1 MVISVRLDQ
10 EERRLVGR
18 LARSLK
24 KTQSEVIRAGLEAL
38 AEREHLVGKPGTA
51 YERVEHLLG
60 CVKGP
65 PALSE
70 RTGEGF
76 RQLLARKAAKK

>member
-10 EERRLVGR
+10 EEQRLVAR

-24 KTQSEVIRAGLEAL
+24 RSRSDVIRAGLEAL
-38 AEREHLVGKPGTA
+38 AEREHLAGKAGSI

-65 PALSE
+65 RDLSE

-76 RQLLARKAAKK
+76 RRLLQQKAARK

>member
-10 EERRLVGR
+10 AEQRLVGR
-18 LARSLK
+18 LARTLK
-24 KTQSEVIRAGLEAL
+24 KSRSQVIRAGLEAL
-38 AEREHLVGKPGTA
+38 AEREHLVGKPTSA

-65 PALSE
+65 ANLSE

-76 RQLLARKAAKK
+76 RRLLAQKAVKK

>member
-10 EERRLVGR
+10 EEQRLVGR

-24 KTQSEVIRAGLEAL
+24 RSRSDVIRAGLEAL
-38 AEREHLVGKPGTA
+38 AEREHLVGKPA
-51 YERVEHLLG
+51 SIYERVEHLLG
-60 CVKGP
+60 CVNGP
-65 PALSE
+65 RDLSE

-76 RQLLARKAAKK
+76 RRLLQRKAARK

>member
-1 MVISVRLDQ
+1 MVISVRLD
-10 EERRLVGR
+10 EGERRLVGQLSR
-18 LARSLK
+18 TLK

-38 AEREHLVGKPGTA
+38 AEREHLVGKPTTA
-51 YERVEHLLG
+51 YERIEHLIG

-65 PALSE
+65 ADLSE

-76 RQLLARKAAKK
+76 RRLLAKKAAKK

>member
-1 MVISVRLDQ
+1 MVISVRLD
-10 EERRLVGR
+10 EEEQRLVGR

-24 KTQSEVIRAGLEAL
+24 KSRSDVIRAGLEAL
-38 AEREHLVGKPGTA
+38 AQREHLAGEGTSA

-65 PALSE
+65 ADLSA

-76 RQLLARKAAKK
+76 RRLLQGKAAKR